1 MLKTINPMKKL
12 FSFSFAVLALLF
24 IAGCNTPTATETQP
38 LSFEQQMQS
47 SSKGLPIFK
56 MIPTDNIHILLKWN
70 TRTGEVW
77 MTQYAL
83 SDTDALEQVIP
94 SVLNIKSENSW
105 NGRFELYPTKN
116 MFNFIMVD
124 TYYGN
129 TYQVQWSFKN
139 DNCFVMPIS

>member
-1 MLKTINPMKKL
+1 MKKTIFL
-12 FSFSFAVLALLF
+12 SIVFAALLLV
-24 IAGCNTPTATETQP
+24 AGCKNATIPESQP
-38 LSFEQQMQS
+38 LSFEQQMQNIAAE
-47 SSKGLPIFK
+47 LPVFK

-83 SDTDALEQVIP
+83 SDTEALEHRIP
-94 SVLNIKSENSW
+94 SNLNIKSESSW

-129 TYQVQWSFKN
+129 AYQVQWSFKN
-139 DNCFVMPIS
+139 ENCFVAPII

>member
-1 MLKTINPMKKL
+1 MNKYYFPII
-12 FSFSFAVLALLF
+12 AALL
-24 IAGCNTPTATETQP
+24 ILTGCNTQTTPQTEVKLLT
-38 LSFEQQMQS
+38 FEEQMQENT
-47 SSKGLPIFK
+47 KELPAFK
-56 MIPTDNIHILLKWN
+56 MIATENIHILLKWN

-83 SDTDALEQVIP
+83 SDTDALEHKIP
-94 SVLNIKSENSW
+94 SIINVASENSW

-129 TYQVQWSFKN
+129 TYQVQWNTK
-139 DNCFVMPIS
+139 DENCFIVPINS